1 MLSAAEPAAGST
13 LFTKRL
19 RDTIGFPYFGK
30 GIKDLHIYMH
40 KNKEGNPRLQSGWEN
55 EMKRLELW
63 CHGTGV
69 AYPRDPRERMEN

>member
-30 GIKDLHIYMH
+30 GIKDLHIYMD
-40 KNKEGNPRLQSGWEN
+40 KNKEGNSRSKSGWEN
-55 EMKRLELW
+55 EKARAMVPRHRCGILKRS
-63 CHGTGV
+63 
-69 AYPRDPRERMEN
+69 